1 MSYLY
6 QLLGIWELDR
16 HLVIRPVVW
25 AKLHRGGQVCYLNED
40 GSKPTLMECLTG
52 SIQSGEDLIWILEDS
67 KEDES
72 MKPATGVCPMQSG

>member
-16 HLVIRPVVW
+16 HLVIRPVMW

-40 GSKPTLMECLTG
+40 GSKPTLMECLMG
-52 SIQSGEDLIWILEDS
+52 SIQSGEGGSDLDS
-67 KEDES
+67 GSTPKRMS
-72 MKPATGVCPMQSG
+72 P